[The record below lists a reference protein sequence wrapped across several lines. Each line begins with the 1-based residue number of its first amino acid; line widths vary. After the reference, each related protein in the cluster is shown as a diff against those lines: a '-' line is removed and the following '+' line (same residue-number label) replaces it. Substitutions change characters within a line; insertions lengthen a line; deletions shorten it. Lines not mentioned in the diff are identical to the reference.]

1 VRRTPR
7 KWMGWRRRGGST
19 REGQRQGDAAYDDS
33 GEGGAAPKASK
44 AAPEHRGVPGP
55 VGDRKRET
63 SEVGRRWPQMGKN
76 RTMVT
81 WLTGGGND
89 NEEGGGQ
96 GTFEQN
102 LK

>member
-1 VRRTPR
+1 
-7 KWMGWRRRGGST
+7 M
-19 REGQRQGDAAYDDS
+19 REGQRRGDAAHDGS

-44 AAPEHRGVPGP
+44 AALEHRGVPGP

-89 NEEGGGQ
+89 DEEGGGGQ